1 MARNNKNSGLWA
13 WILIAL
19 IVAALAVG
27 ILYYL
32 GWFDSNTHVD
42 TPAGDNVEQTYRQE
56 GPNTDNPGVQSWQ
69 NDEHLN
75 LREVIVDSTG
85 VGQ

>member
-42 TPAGDNVEQTYRQE
+42 TPAGDNVEQTYRQK
-56 GPNTDNPGVQSWQ
+56 GPNTNNPGVQSWQ